1 MKTNEQLQ
9 KDVQEAI
16 KWEPLLHPAEIG
28 VTAADGVV
36 SLTGT
41 VDSFAKKKQAENAA
55 RNVAG
60 VKVLVENI
68 QVKLP
73 DSKAK
78 TDVEI
83 GAEIISA
90 FTSNVIIPQDKIKV
104 KVENGW
110 VDLDGELPWD
120 YQREITENAIQ
131 FLPGIKGIFNN
142 ITINPDT
149 NDTVSKKKKVEEAL
163 KRSAVD
169 EREITVSVSG
179 TTVTLT
185 GTVHSWQQKE
195 EAGRI
200 AWKTPGIKH
209 LKNKLEVDYEY
220 NL

>member
-36 SLTGT
+36 SLSGT

-78 TDVEI
+78 TDIEI

-90 FTSNVIIPQDKIKV
+90 LTSNVIIPQDKIKV

-149 NDTVSKKKKVEEAL
+149 NDTVSKKKVEEAL

-169 EREITVSVSG
+169 EREITVSVND

>member
-149 NDTVSKKKKVEEAL
+149 NDTVSKKKVEEAL

>member
-90 FTSNVIIPQDKIKV
+90 FTSNVIIPQDTIKV

-149 NDTVSKKKKVEEAL
+149 NDTVSKKKVEEAL

>member
-36 SLTGT
+36 SLSGT

-73 DSKAK
+73 DSKVK
-78 TDVEI
+78 TDIEI

-149 NDTVSKKKKVEEAL
+149 NDTVSKKKVEEAL

-169 EREITVSVSG
+169 EREITVSVND

-200 AWKTPGIKH
+200 ALKTPGIKH

>member
-9 KDVQEAI
+9 QDVQDAI

-28 VTAADGVV
+28 VMAADGVV

-41 VDSFAKKKQAENAA
+41 VDSFSKKKQAENAA

-73 DSKAK
+73 DSKVK
-78 TDVEI
+78 TDAEI

-90 FTSNVIIPQDKIKV
+90 FASNVIIPQDKIKV

-149 NDTVSKKKKVEEAL
+149 DDTVSKKKVEEAL

-169 EREITVSVSG
+169 EREITVSVSD

-220 NL
+220 NI

>member
-9 KDVQEAI
+9 QDVQEAI
-16 KWEPLLHPAEIG
+16 KWEPMLHPAEIG
-28 VTAADGVV
+28 VTASDGVV

-41 VDSFAKKKQAENAA
+41 VDSIVKKKQAKNAA
-55 RNVAG
+55 RNVSG

-73 DSKAK
+73 DSKVK
-78 TDVEI
+78 TDIEI

-149 NDTVSKKKKVEEAL
+149 KDAVSKKKVEEAL

-220 NL
+220 NV

>member
-9 KDVQEAI
+9 QDVQEAI
-16 KWEPLLHPAEIG
+16 KWEPMLHPAEIG
-28 VTAADGVV
+28 VTASDGVV

-41 VDSFAKKKQAENAA
+41 VDSIVKKKQAENAA
-55 RNVAG
+55 RNVSG

-73 DSKAK
+73 DSKVK
-78 TDVEI
+78 TDIEI

-149 NDTVSKKKKVEEAL
+149 KDAVSKKKVEEAL

-195 EAGRI
+195 VAGRI

-220 NL
+220 NV

>member
-9 KDVQEAI
+9 QDVQEAI
-16 KWEPLLHPAEIG
+16 KWEPMLHPAEIG
-28 VTAADGVV
+28 VTASDGVV

-41 VDSFAKKKQAENAA
+41 VDSIVKKKQAENAA
-55 RNVAG
+55 RNVSG

-73 DSKAK
+73 DSKVK
-78 TDVEI
+78 TDIEI

-149 NDTVSKKKKVEEAL
+149 KDVVSKKKVEEAL

-169 EREITVSVSG
+169 EREIAVSVSG

-220 NL
+220 NV

>member
-9 KDVQEAI
+9 QDVQDAI

-41 VDSFAKKKQAENAA
+41 VDSFSKKKQAENAA

-60 VKVLVENI
+60 VRVLVENI

-73 DSKAK
+73 DSKVK
-78 TDVEI
+78 TDAEI

-90 FTSNVIIPQDKIKV
+90 FASNVIIPQDKIKV

-149 NDTVSKKKKVEEAL
+149 DDTVSKNKVEEAL

-169 EREITVSVSG
+169 EREITVSVTG

-185 GTVHSWQQKE
+185 GTVHSWQQKK

-220 NL
+220 NV

>member
-9 KDVQEAI
+9 QDVQDAI

-41 VDSFAKKKQAENAA
+41 VDSFSKKKQAENAA

-73 DSKAK
+73 DSKVK
-78 TDVEI
+78 TDAEI

-149 NDTVSKKKKVEEAL
+149 DDTVNKKKVEEAL

-169 EREITVSVSG
+169 EREITVSVSD

-220 NL
+220 NV

>member
-149 NDTVSKKKKVEEAL
+149 NDTVSKKKVEEAL

-179 TTVTLT
+179 TTVTLI

>member
-9 KDVQEAI
+9 QDVQEAI
-16 KWEPLLHPAEIG
+16 KWEPMLHPAEIG
-28 VTAADGVV
+28 VTASDGVV

-41 VDSFAKKKQAENAA
+41 VDSIVKKKQAENAA
-55 RNVAG
+55 RNVSG

-73 DSKAK
+73 DSKVK
-78 TDVEI
+78 TDIEI

-149 NDTVSKKKKVEEAL
+149 KDVVSKKKVEEAL

-169 EREITVSVSG
+169 EREITASVSG

-220 NL
+220 NV

>member
-9 KDVQEAI
+9 QDVQEAI
-16 KWEPLLHPAEIG
+16 KWEPMLHPAEIG
-28 VTAADGVV
+28 VTASDGVV

-41 VDSFAKKKQAENAA
+41 VDSIVKKKQAENAA
-55 RNVAG
+55 RNVSG

-73 DSKAK
+73 DSKVK
-78 TDVEI
+78 TDIEI

-120 YQREITENAIQ
+120 YQREITENAVQ

-149 NDTVSKKKKVEEAL
+149 DDTVSKNKVEEAL

-169 EREITVSVSG
+169 EREITVSVTG

-220 NL
+220 NV

>member
-36 SLTGT
+36 SLSGT

-73 DSKAK
+73 DSKVK
-78 TDVEI
+78 TDIEI

-149 NDTVSKKKKVEEAL
+149 NDTVSKKKVEEAL

-169 EREITVSVSG
+169 EREITDSVND

>member
-36 SLTGT
+36 SLSGT

-78 TDVEI
+78 TDIEI

-149 NDTVSKKKKVEEAL
+149 NDTVSKKKVEEAL

-169 EREITVSVSG
+169 EREITVSVTD

-195 EAGRI
+195 EAGRV

>member
-9 KDVQEAI
+9 QDVQDAI

-41 VDSFAKKKQAENAA
+41 VDSFSKKKQAENAA

-60 VKVLVENI
+60 VRVLVENI

-73 DSKAK
+73 DSKVK
-78 TDVEI
+78 TDAEI

-90 FTSNVIIPQDKIKV
+90 FASNVIIPQDKIKV

-120 YQREITENAIQ
+120 YQREITENAVQ

-149 NDTVSKKKKVEEAL
+149 DDTVSKNKVEEAL

-169 EREITVSVSG
+169 EREITVSVTG

-220 NL
+220 NV

>member
-9 KDVQEAI
+9 QDVQEAI
-16 KWEPLLHPAEIG
+16 KWEPMLHPAEIG
-28 VTAADGVV
+28 VTASDGVV

-41 VDSFAKKKQAENAA
+41 VDSIVKKKQAENAA
-55 RNVAG
+55 RNVSG

-73 DSKAK
+73 DSKVK
-78 TDVEI
+78 TDIEI

-149 NDTVSKKKKVEEAL
+149 KDAVSKKKVEEAL

-209 LKNKLEVDYEY
+209 LNNKLEVDYEY
-220 NL
+220 NV

>member
-36 SLTGT
+36 SLSGT

-78 TDVEI
+78 TDIEI
-83 GAEIISA
+83 GAEIINA
-90 FTSNVIIPQDKIKV
+90 FTSNIIIPQDKIKV

-149 NDTVSKKKKVEEAL
+149 NDTVSKKKVEEAL

-169 EREITVSVSG
+169 EREITVSVND

>member
-9 KDVQEAI
+9 QDVQEAI
-16 KWEPLLHPAEIG
+16 KWEPMLHPAEIG
-28 VTAADGVV
+28 VTASDGVV

-41 VDSFAKKKQAENAA
+41 VDSIVKKKQAENAA
-55 RNVAG
+55 RNVSG

-73 DSKAK
+73 DSKVK
-78 TDVEI
+78 TDIEI

-149 NDTVSKKKKVEEAL
+149 KDVVSKEKVEEAL

-220 NL
+220 NV

>member
-9 KDVQEAI
+9 QDVQEAI
-16 KWEPLLHPAEIG
+16 KWEPMLHPAEIG
-28 VTAADGVV
+28 VTASDGVV

-41 VDSFAKKKQAENAA
+41 VDSIVKKKQAENAA
-55 RNVAG
+55 RNVSG

-73 DSKAK
+73 DSKVK
-78 TDVEI
+78 TDIEI

-149 NDTVSKKKKVEEAL
+149 KDAVSKKKVEEAL

-220 NL
+220 NV

>member
-9 KDVQEAI
+9 QDVQEAI
-16 KWEPLLHPAEIG
+16 KWEPMLHPAEIG
-28 VTAADGVV
+28 VTASDGVV

-41 VDSFAKKKQAENAA
+41 VDSIVKKKQAENAA
-55 RNVAG
+55 RNVSG

-73 DSKAK
+73 DSKVK
-78 TDVEI
+78 TDIEI

-149 NDTVSKKKKVEEAL
+149 KDVVSKKKVEEAL

-220 NL
+220 NV

>member
-28 VTAADGVV
+28 VTVADGVV

-41 VDSFAKKKQAENAA
+41 VDNFAKKKQAENAA

-149 NDTVSKKKKVEEAL
+149 NDTISKKKVEEAL

>member
-1 MKTNEQLQ
+1 M
-9 KDVQEAI
+9 
-16 KWEPLLHPAEIG
+16 LHPAEIG
-28 VTAADGVV
+28 VTASDGVV

-41 VDSFAKKKQAENAA
+41 VDSIVKKKQAENAA
-55 RNVAG
+55 RNVSG

-73 DSKAK
+73 DSKVK
-78 TDVEI
+78 TDIEI

-149 NDTVSKKKKVEEAL
+149 KDAVSKKKVEEAL

-220 NL
+220 NV